1 MSGEI
6 TPASESAQQP
16 AQGGQHAGSQ
26 EVSAISAPPW
36 MQHFLD
42 NQTKELDL
50 RVLQSKLDELK
61 EQHAFD
67 YSTKALEAQSTYL
80 AQEHVHG
87 SSRFRGLCWL
97 SVGLTFLV
105 LLFLA
110 IVILSGNG
118 QIALELMKV
127 VIYGGLGALG
137 GYGYARSRKPE
148 VPPGSNPES

>member
-6 TPASESAQQP
+6 TPSPDAP
-16 AQGGQHAGSQ
+16 TAQGAQP
-26 EVSAISAPPW
+26 VSGKELSAVSSPPW

-50 RVLQSKLDELK
+50 KVQQSKLDELK
-61 EQHAFD
+61 EQHAFE
-67 YSTKALEAQSTYL
+67 YSTKALEAQSAYL
-80 AQEHVHG
+80 TDEHTHG
-87 SSRFRGLCWL
+87 SARFNRLCWL
-97 SVGLTFLV
+97 SVGLTFLI

-110 IVILSGNG
+110 TIILSGNG

-137 GYGYARSRKPE
+137 GYGFARSKKPE
-148 VPPGSNPES
+148 VSPGASPES

>member
-6 TPASESAQQP
+6 TPASESPAT
-16 AQGGQHAGSQ
+16 AQGGQPSASK
-26 EVSAISAPPW
+26 EVLAISAPPW

-50 RVLQSKLDELK
+50 RIQQAKIDELK

-67 YSTKALEAQSTYL
+67 YSTKALEAQSAYL
-80 AQEHVHG
+80 AKEQTHG
-87 SSRFRGLCWL
+87 SSRFKGRCWL

-110 IVILSGNG
+110 IIILSGNG

-137 GYGYARSRKPE
+137 GYGFARSKKPE
-148 VPPGSNPES
+148 VPPGASPES